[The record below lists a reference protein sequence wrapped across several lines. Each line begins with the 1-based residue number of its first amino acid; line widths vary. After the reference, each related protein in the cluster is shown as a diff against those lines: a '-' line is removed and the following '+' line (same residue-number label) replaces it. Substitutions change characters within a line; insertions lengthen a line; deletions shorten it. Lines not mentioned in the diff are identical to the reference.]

1 MSFSVWNSDRR
12 DLRHSL
18 VAPTAVRDFIAWSVA
33 ASTIRSRTMAAMV
46 MAVVSQIYKL

>member
-18 VAPTAVRDFIAWSVA
+18 VAPTAVRELDRLVGRSVDDKKPNHGGNGDGCSIAN
-33 ASTIRSRTMAAMV
+33 
-46 MAVVSQIYKL
+46 L